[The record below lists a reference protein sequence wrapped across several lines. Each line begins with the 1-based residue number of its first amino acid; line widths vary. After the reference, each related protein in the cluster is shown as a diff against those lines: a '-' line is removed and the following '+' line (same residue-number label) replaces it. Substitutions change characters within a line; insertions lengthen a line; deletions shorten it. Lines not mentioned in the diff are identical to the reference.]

1 MKAKLACFLL
11 MVTMAFGIAAA
22 QDRGLT
28 VSGVISDPQGEPV
41 PGVVVQIQGTTQGV
55 TADASGHY
63 SINVPSGQSTLIFT
77 CMGYQTQDIPVAGRS
92 TINAT
97 MVEEASQLEETV
109 VVAYGQQST
118 LAK

>member
-41 PGVVVQIQGTTQGV
+41 PGVVPAVDV
-55 TADASGHY
+55 LCLVCDDMDE
-63 SINVPSGQSTLIFT
+63 IF
-77 CMGYQTQDIPVAGRS
+77 
-92 TINAT
+92 
-97 MVEEASQLEETV
+97 
-109 VVAYGQQST
+109 
-118 LAK
+118 